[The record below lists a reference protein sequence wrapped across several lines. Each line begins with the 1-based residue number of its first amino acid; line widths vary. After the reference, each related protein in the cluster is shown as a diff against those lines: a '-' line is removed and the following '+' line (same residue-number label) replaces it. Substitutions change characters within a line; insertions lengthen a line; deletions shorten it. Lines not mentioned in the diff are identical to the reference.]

1 MTTDNNQKIPSDR
14 FAFHGPEPVGYLQGD
29 ETPLEIRAKIKQMAY
44 SSSIAA
50 RVLEMSRRFG
60 LDGEGTMAV
69 LAHSALV
76 ALRDQHEAFV
86 DCLLRSLQHPVV
98 NITE

>member
-1 MTTDNNQKIPSDR
+1 MTTDDNQKAPTDR
-14 FAFHGPEPVGYLQGD
+14 FASHGPEPVGYLQGD
-29 ETPLEIRAKIKQMAY
+29 ETLLEIRAQIKQMAY
-44 SSSIAA
+44 SSSIVA
-50 RVLEMSRRFG
+50 RVLEMSQRVG
-60 LDGEGTMAV
+60 IDGERTMAV

-98 NITE
+98 IITK